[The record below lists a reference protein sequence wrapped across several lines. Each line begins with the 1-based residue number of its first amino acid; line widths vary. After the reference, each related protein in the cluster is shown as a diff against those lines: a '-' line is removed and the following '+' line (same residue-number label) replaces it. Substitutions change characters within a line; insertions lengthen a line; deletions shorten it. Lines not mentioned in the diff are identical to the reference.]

1 MEIAKSTSDRRRGV
15 VILLL
20 VAVLMASLVY
30 LAISDRA
37 DAQVIGHINQ
47 QPVTLERFEDE
58 IRLQQV
64 RYQLANRPGQE
75 VITPELL
82 NRMISDLLLLQGA
95 EEAEV
100 AVEQEEVDSEVEAVL
115 DRANSS
121 RQQMTRLLAELR
133 LDWEVFERS
142 IREYLT
148 LRRFQKEVLLD
159 EVPAGERSAF
169 LRDWMS
175 ESYEQAEIEFDP
187 EFLVSVNSAGL
198 LPALDPEG

>member
-169 LRDWMS
+169 LRDWMF
-175 ESYEQAEIEFDP
+175 ESYERAEIEFDA
-187 EFLVSVNSAGL
+187 EFLATVNPAGL
-198 LPALDPEG
+198 PPALDPGG